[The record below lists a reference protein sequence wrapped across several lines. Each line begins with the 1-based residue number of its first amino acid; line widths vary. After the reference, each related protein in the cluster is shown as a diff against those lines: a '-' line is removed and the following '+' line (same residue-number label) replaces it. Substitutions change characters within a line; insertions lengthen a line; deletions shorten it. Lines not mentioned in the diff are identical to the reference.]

1 MVYYMLSVDI
11 LLTIYIFPCSYGAW
25 KNTLQLKKNILA
37 YHVLKSINRVFRA
50 KIITN

>member
-1 MVYYMLSVDI
+1 MVYYMLLGDI
-11 LLTIYIFPCSYGAW
+11 LLIECIFLRSYRAW
-25 KNTLQLKKNILA
+25 KNTMQVKKNILA